1 MARPS
6 SSQPTEV
13 ELQILNVL
21 WEDGPLSVRDVH
33 ETLLE
38 ERETGYSTTLKMMQV
53 MLEKGLLIRDESVRP
68 QLYQAAQPR
77 EETQLQMLD
86 GLAQRVFQGS
96 AMRLVMR
103 MVSSGRL
110 SVDEL
115 EEIQRLSKDSEG
127 GQK

>member
-1 MARPS
+1 MARSS

-33 ETLLE
+33 ETLLD

-53 MLEKGLLIRDESVRP
+53 MLEKGLLVRDESVRP
-68 QLYQAAQPR
+68 QLYQAAKAR